1 MKIDIERVP
10 FELVRGRG
18 NLLQSGFWASF
29 KAETDLDAY
38 AFTVKAAGTELPF
51 VLTLRPLPDRSLYA
65 YAPHAPDLEVP
76 ESDQGAF
83 LESLAERLAGHL
95 PERCAF
101 VRYDT
106 LWETPY
112 HDPEYFDRS
121 GRWNGPPEPRVREL
135 RMNFGCSNWNLRKA
149 MTDHQAPDT
158 VVVDLTAPEETI
170 LARMRPTTRN
180 CVRRSMKKGL
190 SVRCAEP
197 GELRKRLAEWHR
209 LYRETAL
216 RKGFASREY
225 RYFEELFVHAAG
237 APDAPDLRLVLAEAD
252 RELAAGAV
260 VALYGARAYY
270 LYAGSSPAYRGFM
283 PSYGLQWYVIGL
295 AKAAGCAEYD
305 LFGIPP
311 NSEPAHPLHGLYT
324 FKTGFG
330 GRIVHRRG
338 CWDYPYDPAS
348 YELLQAAEYGM
359 YRMA

>member
-1 MKIDIERVP
+1 VKIDVERVP

-29 KAETDLDAY
+29 KAETDLDAF
-38 AFTVKAAGTELPF
+38 AFDVNAAGTELQL
-51 VLTLRPLPDRSLYA
+51 VLTLRPLADGSVYA
-65 YAPHAPDLEVP
+65 YAPHAPDLEIG
-76 ESDQGAF
+76 ESSQGKL
-83 LESLAERLAGHL
+83 LESLSEELADHL
-95 PERCAF
+95 PESCAF

-112 HDPEYFDRS
+112 RDPEYFDLS
-121 GRWNGPPEPRVREL
+121 GSWKGPPEPRVREL

-149 MTDHQAPDT
+149 VTDHQAPDT

-170 LARMRPTTRN
+170 LSRMRPTTRN
-180 CVRRSMKKGL
+180 CIRRSVKKGL
-190 SVRCAEP
+190 SVRCARPE
-197 GELRKRLAEWHR
+197 ELREWHR

-216 RKGFASREY
+216 RKGFAWREY
-225 RYFEELFVHAAG
+225 RYFEDLFTHAAC
-237 APDAPDLRLVLAEAD
+237 APDAPDLRLVLAEAGG
-252 RELAAGAV
+252 ELAAGAII
-260 VALYGARAYY
+260 ALYGPRAYY
-270 LYAGSSPAYRGFM
+270 LYAGSSTAFREFM
-283 PSYGLQWYVIGL
+283 PNYGLQWYVIRL
-295 AKAAGCAEYD
+295 AKAAGCAVYD

-311 NSEPAHPLHGLYT
+311 NNDPTHPLHGLYT

-348 YELLQAAEYGM
+348 YGSLQAAEYGM